1 MLIIL
6 IMIFIVILLI
16 GLVIAKVNDWY
27 WDDLECWLVT
37 IGCIFTIGFTI
48 LFLGLVCVDGAREK
62 TIENKILLYQEDNQR
77 IELLLEDCDS
87 DKFSELQLE
96 IANNNNCIDK
106 LKEEMVELENRK
118 HVLYFK

>member
-1 MLIIL
+1 MFIIL
-6 IMIFIVILLI
+6 IMIFIIVLLI

-27 WDDLECWLVT
+27 WDDLEVWLVA
-37 IGCIFTIGFTI
+37 IGSVFAIGFII
-48 LFLGLVCVDGAREK
+48 LFLGLVCVDEAREK
-62 TIENKILLYQEDNQR
+62 TIESKMLLYQEDNQR

-96 IANNNNCIDK
+96 IANNNNCIKK
-106 LKEEMVELENRK
+106 LKEEMVELEYRK